1 MFQIETPSNL
11 FQSNGLEFEG
21 LVPLTSPTLLYL
33 CREKEFISEM
43 FPRDSFIA
51 CHFTKEKKRRNNAKD
66 EEKKGQRCCAKLQL
80 TQKVT

>member
-51 CHFTKEKKRRNNAKD
+51 CHFTKEKKGEIMRKM
-66 EEKKGQRCCAKLQL
+66 EKKG
-80 TQKVT
+80 